1 MAKLYFRYGAMGSA
15 KTLNLLAVRHN
26 YEQQGKKVLLLKP
39 ALDNRFGAE
48 TVRSRAGMEHRAD
61 LLVGPDSELDFE
73 VFRGVYCVL
82 VDECQFLSASVVEQL
97 RELTRVMDIP
107 VIAYGLRTD
116 FRTRLFE
123 GSARLMELADS
134 LEEIKTTCRFCNRKA
149 VFNLRHDAAGRAV
162 LDGPS
167 VQLGADTTYSPVCW
181 PCYHEKTHHD
191 LPPGCLELARPMVA
205 EWADLQR
212 V

>member
-26 YEQQGKKVLLLKP
+26 YEAQGKRVLLLKP
-39 ALDNRFGAE
+39 AMDDRFGVQ
-48 TVRSRAGMEHRAD
+48 TVRSRAGMEYPAD
-61 LLVGPDSELDFE
+61 LLVGPDTVLDFSAFE
-73 VFRGVYCVL
+73 GLYCVL
-82 VDECQFLSASVVEQL
+82 VDECQFLSAYLVEQL
-97 RELTRVMDIP
+97 RELTRRMDIP

-149 VFNLRHDAAGRAV
+149 VFNLRHDASGRAIV
-162 LDGPS
+162 DGPT
-167 VQLGADTTYSPVCW
+167 VVLGADTGYSPVCW
-181 PCYHEKTHHD
+181 PCYQGRTGAQVE
-191 LPPGCLELARPMVA
+191 PLAVA
-205 EWADLQR
+205 AG
-212 V
+212 

>member
-26 YEQQGKKVLLLKP
+26 YEAQGKKVLLLKP
-39 ALDNRFGAE
+39 ALDDRFGAE
-48 TVRSRAGMEHRAD
+48 TVRSRAGMEYRAD
-61 LLVGPDSELDFE
+61 LMVGPDTVLDFE
-73 VFRGVYCVL
+73 SFRGLYCVL

-116 FRTRLFE
+116 FRRRLFE

-149 VFNLRHDAAGRAV
+149 VFNLRHDAEGRA
-162 LDGPS
+162 LLEGPT
-167 VQLGADTTYSPVCW
+167 VQLGAEAGYSPVCH
-181 PCYHEKTHHD
+181 PCYQERTV
-191 LPPGCLELARPMVA
+191 LMFTPV
-205 EWADLQR
+205 
-212 V
+212 